1 MRKLDIT
8 SFEDFKEKIAENE
21 TVLVDFYAV
30 WCGPC
35 KMTAPIIEEIA
46 AEAKNFKVYKVDVDN
61 VPDAA
66 VAYGVSS
73 IPTIISFEGGKE
85 HARHVGYG
93 DKNTLLALLK

>member
-46 AEAKNFKVYKVDVDN
+46 AEAKACGSWRMQ
-61 VPDAA
+61 PC
-66 VAYGVSS
+66 
-73 IPTIISFEGGKE
+73 P
-85 HARHVGYG
+85 RR
-93 DKNTLLALLK
+93 